1 MNDETQPT
9 PEAEANAAVDAA
21 PQSGQPAWRQ
31 RGMAWFFTGPHGIRL
46 PWAILIFMVLVGASQ
61 IGLVLLLKSQGLHS
75 KDLVSDPDSAM
86 GVILG
91 LVPGVVSILFATVA
105 MALIERRGL
114 ANYAFAFSGMLVR
127 FFYGILVGAGVL
139 SALVGTLWGLGAL
152 TFDGVVLQGDEIW
165 RQGLLWAGACLM
177 VGVLEETVMRGFL
190 LARLT
195 RTMGF
200 IWASLLTS
208 ALFLAGHIPNAGES
222 LIGLASAGVVALVF
236 CYSIWKTG
244 SLWWAIGFHAA
255 WNWAQ
260 TYLFGVGNS
269 GSLGSGALMVS
280 HPQGEAWLSGGSTG
294 PEGSVLAFAAIAVA
308 ALLILV
314 GPGLPKGI
322 ERSKG

>member
-1 MNDETQPT
+1 MTDETHSTQTPDADHPAAQPAG
-9 PEAEANAAVDAA
+9 PAAA
-21 PQSGQPAWRQ
+21 PH
-31 RGMAWFFTGPHGIRL
+31 RGIGWFFTGPHGIRL
-46 PWAILIFMVLVGASQ
+46 PWAILIFMALVGATQ

-75 KDLVSDPDSAM
+75 KDLTSDPDSAL

-91 LVPGVVSILFATVA
+91 LAPGVASVVVATIG
-105 MALIERRGL
+105 MALIERRSL
-114 ANYAFAFSGMLVR
+114 ANYGFAFSGMIPR
-127 FFYGILVGAGVL
+127 FFYGIAVGVGVL

-177 VGVLEETVMRGFL
+177 VGVLEEAVMRGFL
-190 LARLT
+190 LARMS

-222 LIGLASAGVVALVF
+222 LIGLTSAGVVALVF
-236 CYSIWKTG
+236 CFSIWRTG

-255 WNWAQ
+255 WNWGQ

-269 GSLGSGALMVS
+269 GNLGSGALMVS
-280 HPQGEAWLSGGSTG
+280 HPQGETWVSGGATG
-294 PEGSVLAFAAIAVA
+294 PEGSVLAFGAIAVA
-308 ALLILV
+308 ALLLLV

-322 ERSKG
+322 ERSKS

>member
-1 MNDETQPT
+1 MHDETEQT
-9 PEAEANAAVDAA
+9 NAPEAHAETASAA
-21 PQSGQPAWRQ
+21 SQPAWRE

-46 PWAILIFMVLVGASQ
+46 PWAILIFVLLVGATQ

-75 KDLVSDPDSAM
+75 KDLVSDPDSAL
-86 GVILG
+86 GVILR
-91 LVPGVVSILFATVA
+91 LAPGVISVLIATGV

-114 ANYAFAFSGMLVR
+114 ANYGFAFSGMLVR
-127 FFYGILVGAGVL
+127 FFYGILVGVGVL
-139 SALVGTLWGLGAL
+139 SGLVGALWGLGAL

-165 RQGLLWAGACLM
+165 RQGLMWAGACLM

-208 ALFLAGHIPNAGES
+208 ALFLSGHIANPGES

-260 TYLFGVGNS
+260 TFLFGVGNS

-280 HPQGEAWLSGGSTG
+280 HPQGEVWLSGGSTG
-294 PEGSVLAFAAIAVA
+294 PEGSALAFAAIALA
-308 ALLILV
+308 ALLVLV

>member
-1 MNDETQPT
+1 MNDETQHHET
-9 PEAEANAAVDAA
+9 AAALDPA
-21 PQSGQPAWRQ
+21 QGEGSGPAWRQ
-31 RGMAWFFTGPHGIRL
+31 RGMSWFFTGPHGIRL
-46 PWAILIFMVLVGASQ
+46 PWAILIFMALVGATQ
-61 IGLVLLLKSQGLHS
+61 IGLVLLLKAQGLHS
-75 KDLVSDPDSAM
+75 KDLVSDPDSAR

-91 LVPGVVSILFATVA
+91 LAPGVISIVIATIG
-105 MALIERRGL
+105 MALIERRSL
-114 ANYAFAFSGMLVR
+114 ANYGFAFSGMITR
-127 FFYGILVGAGVL
+127 FLYGILVGVGVL

-152 TFDGVVLQGDEIW
+152 TFDGLALQGEEIW

-177 VGVLEETVMRGFL
+177 VGLLEESVMRGFL
-190 LARLT
+190 LARLS

-208 ALFLAGHIPNAGES
+208 ALFLAGHISNAGES

-236 CYSIWKTG
+236 CFSIWRTG

-280 HPQGEAWLSGGSTG
+280 HPQGETWLSGGATG

-308 ALLILV
+308 LLLLLV
-314 GPGLPKGI
+314 GPGLPKGL